1 MREELGVPGFLAKAG
16 LCEVAECSVTAGLH
30 CFNVSRQLV

>member
-16 LCEVAECSVTAGLH
+16 LCEVAECSVTAASPARWVAL
-30 CFNVSRQLV
+30 L